1 MKTKE
6 TLYTTMCNNIG
17 QVRIENAQKEI
28 ERLNRQYNTNSWRTD
43 DSPFMFV
50 EDETDDDVHNPCELI
65 EGYVWVTCEPK
76 EASTRQKALVWWNS
90 IEPDWR
96 VDYCIYHNDKL
107 NLKGRTPSS
116 LTGREIEEIWKNEV
130 QIKELSNACHN
141 AEYLKPNQKQFVP
154 NFSTKEEKLE
164 MVKEKF
170 NQKQFKQFD
179 ESLHKAYL
187 NKFSEED
194 KFKAFISN
202 LNELSK
208 EIQFN
213 AFLAT
218 LKKMNLDSQTQ
229 SNIMA
234 LVALRDI

>member
-1 MKTKE
+1 MENKRNQLKPGDTIRCIKTFWNSE
-6 TLYTTMCNNIG
+6 TQT
-17 QVRIENAQKEI
+17 QVK
-28 ERLNRQYNTNSWRTD
+28 
-43 DSPFMFV
+43 
-50 EDETDDDVHNPCELI
+50 
-65 EGYVWVTCEPK
+65 EGYIVRNMTQFGIDCLSHPECWEKVN
-76 EASTRQKALVWWNS
+76 STREQAITWWDS
-90 IEPDWR
+90 IDPDLR
-96 VDYCIYHNDKL
+96 VDFCIYYNDKL
-107 NLKGRTPSS
+107 NLSGRLPSS

-130 QIKELSNACHN
+130 QVKELSNVHHN

-164 MVKEKF
+164 RVKEKF

-202 LNELSK
+202 LNELTK

>member
-1 MKTKE
+1 MENKRNQLKPGDTIRCIKTFWNNE
-6 TLYTTMCNNIG
+6 TQT
-17 QVRIENAQKEI
+17 QVK
-28 ERLNRQYNTNSWRTD
+28 
-43 DSPFMFV
+43 
-50 EDETDDDVHNPCELI
+50 
-65 EGYVWVTCEPK
+65 EGYIVRNMTQFGIDCLSHPECWEKVN
-76 EASTRQKALVWWNS
+76 STREQAITWWDS
-90 IEPDWR
+90 IDPDLR
-96 VDYCIYHNDKL
+96 VDFCIYYNDKL
-107 NLKGRTPSS
+107 NLSGRLPSS

-130 QIKELSNACHN
+130 QVKELSNVHHN
-141 AEYLKPNQKQFVP
+141 AEYLKP
-154 NFSTKEEKLE
+154 
-164 MVKEKF
+164 

-202 LNELSK
+202 LNELTK